1 MVRYKDLCCQY
12 VLEIQIK
19 LSHLSKGKEKE
30 KNRCKERP
38 AQAQSLPMVF
48 LYPAVT
54 HPEGLGLPTR
64 GLAVQGLG
72 STLRAPVPLLS
83 FKAITGSYPLS
94 PGKSH

>member
-1 MVRYKDLCCQY
+1 MVRHKDLCCLY

-19 LSHLSKGKEKE
+19 LSHLSKGK
-30 KNRCKERP
+30 KNRCEEKL

-72 STLRAPVPLLS
+72 STLRAPVPFLS